1 MGVERVHSR
10 TWIRGG
16 TVVTCC
22 PNDDVVQ
29 GDVLVE
35 GTRIKRV
42 GPRLAPDGFT
52 RVIDAS
58 GCAVIPGFVQAHV
71 HLCQALLRGLAD
83 DMPLL
88 EWLRR
93 RVWPLEAAHD
103 PESLAASA
111 DLGLYEM
118 TCAGTTTIL
127 DMGTVNHHDAV
138 MESCARSGVRA
149 VSGKAMMDAGEG
161 VPRALRETTK
171 RSLDESDRL
180 RKAWHGSSGGRILYA
195 YAPRFIL
202 SCTEALLR
210 EVAARSTDH
219 EVLMHSH
226 AAEHP
231 GERAAVRER
240 LGAEDVAILR
250 RYGFKGP
257 RAVLAHCV
265 QLTDRE
271 AREIAADGT
280 RVVHCPSANLKL
292 GSGIARV
299 HELLARGVHVGL
311 GADGA
316 PCNNTMDP
324 WVELRHAA
332 LLAKTRSG
340 TEALPARRAL
350 RLATIEG
357 ARVLGL
363 GDVTGSIEVGKRADL
378 AVVRIDGAHT
388 EPGGD
393 VFSRL
398 VYACQARD
406 VEHVFVDGEHIVR
419 RGAHQRLDREAV
431 LARARR
437 EAKALARRAKL

>member
-1 MGVERVHSR
+1 
-10 TWIRGG
+10 
-16 TVVTCC
+16 
-22 PNDDVVQ
+22 
-29 GDVLVE
+29 
-35 GTRIKRV
+35 
-42 GPRLAPDGFT
+42 
-52 RVIDAS
+52 
-58 GCAVIPGFVQAHV
+58 
-71 HLCQALLRGLAD
+71 
-83 DMPLL
+83 
-88 EWLRR
+88 
-93 RVWPLEAAHD
+93 
-103 PESLAASA
+103 
-111 DLGLYEM
+111 
-118 TCAGTTTIL
+118 
-127 DMGTVNHHDAV
+127 
-138 MESCARSGVRA
+138 
-149 VSGKAMMDAGEG
+149 MMDAGQEE
-161 VPRALRETTK
+161 PRALRETTK

-180 RKAWHGSSGGRILYA
+180 RKAWHGAAGGRLLYA

-202 SCTEALLR
+202 SCTEGLIR
-210 EVAARSTDH
+210 EAAARSAEH

-240 LGAEDVAILR
+240 FGAEDVAILR
-250 RYGFKGP
+250 RWGFSGP

-271 AREIAADGT
+271 ISEMAADGT
-280 RVVHCPSANLKL
+280 RIVHCPSANLKL

-299 HELLARGVHVGL
+299 DALVSRGVHVGI

-316 PCNNTMDP
+316 PCNNNMDP

-332 LLAKTRSG
+332 LLAKTRTG

-378 AVVRIDGAHT
+378 AVVRVDGPHV

-393 VFSRL
+393 VFARL

-406 VEHVFVDGEHIVR
+406 VEHVLVDGEPIVR
-419 RGAHQRLDREAV
+419 HGVHQRLDREAV
-431 LARARR
+431 LRRARR
-437 EAKALARRAKL
+437 EARALGRRAKVKV